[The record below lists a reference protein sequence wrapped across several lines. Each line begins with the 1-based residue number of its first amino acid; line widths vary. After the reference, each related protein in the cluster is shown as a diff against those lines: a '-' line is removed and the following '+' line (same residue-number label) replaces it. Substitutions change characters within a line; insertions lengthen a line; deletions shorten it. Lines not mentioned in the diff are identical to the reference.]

1 MKKTIYNAPVIS
13 TVTVKTK
20 GMLMQSM
27 IVDGTNTVTSDNQ
40 VLSREGSVWDDD
52 GDN

>member
-27 IVDGTNTVTSDNQ
+27 IVDGTNAVTQDAQ